1 MKVWATRNGGFRYRI
16 CNVQFYIF
24 CFLSSSIMLSKVTT
38 LFDALDKEGQIQDY
52 QALINQ
58 EENTEMS
65 PIIVTN

>member
-1 MKVWATRNGGFRYRI
+1 MEGSDIVFVMFSFTFSAFLVLSIILSQVTR
-16 CNVQFYIF
+16 
-24 CFLSSSIMLSKVTT
+24 